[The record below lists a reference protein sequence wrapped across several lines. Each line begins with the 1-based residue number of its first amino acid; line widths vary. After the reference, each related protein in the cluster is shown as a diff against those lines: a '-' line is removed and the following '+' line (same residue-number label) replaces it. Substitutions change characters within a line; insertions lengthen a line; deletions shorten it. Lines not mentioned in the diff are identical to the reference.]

1 MCIRDRCAP
10 SVDGDFSYS
19 YSFSYNDVDGMFRRS
34 CAAPDPADYL
44 ELTMYP
50 FDGGDCGDEFSYPM
64 KQLWNTA
71 LCQDQGGTAVQY
83 RCDDDD
89 GFHIDI
95 FVGSSCDGEPF
106 MTYGEGAFPY
116 PGPTGECLSS
126 GGMGFKVSC
135 TPWFGLLDG
144 ALVSGPAHVLP
155 SSELKR
161 LHDERSSHGLP
172 APTAEEELA
181 LQNARQL
188 TAWQAQANKIHR
200 RLWKGTSQQAYA
212 DCQQAHRGGG
222 SNKSCGYHSC
232 PHHGGAPAFLYHRLG
247 DLHGY
252 YE

>member
-1 MCIRDRCAP
+1 MPYFVAAI
-10 SVDGDFSYS
+10 
-19 YSFSYNDVDGMFRRS
+19 NDILSIKKGGYVRAT
-34 CAAPDPADYL
+34 AA
-44 ELTMYP
+44 EL
-50 FDGGDCGDEFSYPM
+50 
-64 KQLWNTA
+64 
-71 LCQDQGGTAVQY
+71 
-83 RCDDDD
+83 
-89 GFHIDI
+89 
-95 FVGSSCDGEPF
+95 
-106 MTYGEGAFPY
+106 
-116 PGPTGECLSS
+116 
-126 GGMGFKVSC
+126 
-135 TPWFGLLDG
+135 FGLLDG

-188 TAWQAQANKIHR
+188 TAWQAQAKKIHR
-200 RLWKGTSQQAYA
+200 RLCIGTSQQAYA